1 MMVRKHTNSG
11 ERSNT
16 DAHVYQG
23 MRPSSAR
30 TRAAL
35 EAGFDI
41 TSNSDT
47 WFRRQ

>member
-1 MMVRKHTNSG
+1 MMVRKDSG

-30 TRAAL
+30 TRAAS
-35 EAGFDI
+35 EADFDI
-41 TSNSDT
+41 ISNSDT